1 MKKNYS
7 VMQFQSLCLINQG
20 PMRRFSDY
28 IYFLEAFED
37 TLTGLRDYSNKTM
50 VKLTTRSNGKYKS
63 FFGITIENK
72 VSL

>member
-7 VMQFQSLCLINQG
+7 VMQSQILCLINQG
-20 PMRRFSDY
+20 PMRRLSDY
-28 IYFLEAFED
+28 IYFLEAFGD

-50 VKLTTRSNGKYKS
+50 VKLTTRSYGKYKS
-63 FFGITIENK
+63 FFGIENK

>member
-1 MKKNYS
+1 
-7 VMQFQSLCLINQG
+7 
-20 PMRRFSDY
+20 MRKLSDY

-37 TLTGLRDYSNKTM
+37 TLTALRDYSNKTM
-50 VKLTTRSNGKYKS
+50 VKLTTRSNGKYKG

>member
-7 VMQFQSLCLINQG
+7 VMQSQSLCLTNQG
-20 PMRRFSDY
+20 PMRRLSDY